1 MANKIVHAKRPLSL
15 GLGQGTTLLKVG
27 KNIIHE
33 SSIDENSWFVKSLV
47 SSGDITIEK
56 MPEEPSVENGK
67 LIEVTIGQS
76 GAFVKPFIEP
86 AAVEFPIHFT
96 PAPEKAAPEKETPAE
111 EDEKIIEEKATEQ
124 EHTIITRPAK
134 KKKAAPVVTKTVSKF
149 KRPTA

>member
-33 SSIDENSWFVKSLV
+33 SLINEDSWFVKSLV

-67 LIEVTIGQS
+67 LIEVAIGKS

-86 AAVEFPIHFT
+86 EPVPVAEFPIHYT
-96 PAPEKAAPEKETPAE
+96 PAPEKAAPVEEKIPYKYE
-111 EDEKIIEEKATEQ
+111 ED
-124 EHTIITRPAK
+124 TIITRPSK
-134 KKKAAPVVTKTVSKF
+134 KEKAAPVKAKVVTKI
-149 KRPTA
+149 KRPAV